1 LHVKIGINGIGIAGP
16 ALAYW
21 LQRFGHEP
29 VLFEKAPAQR
39 QGGYVIDFWGL
50 GYDLAERMGIL
61 PALLERGYFMRELRM
76 VDENGKVAAALDV
89 SGFRKYVGDRF
100 VSVERSVLSA
110 LLFEACSGVRAHF
123 GVSIAK
129 IAPDAEGV
137 TARLSNG
144 DDERFD
150 LVVGADG
157 LHSHVRELAFPGVRA
172 ERFVGCY
179 VAAVRLPHYP
189 HRDELVYVSHTAP
202 KRHVSRVALHGGETL
217 LLFIWRS
224 NDADLANGRA
234 AKALIRDAFG
244 GLGWEVPDMLERLD
258 TVEDVYLDRVS
269 QIRMERWTTAHAAVV
284 GDAAACASLLAGEG
298 TGLAMIEAYV
308 LAGELQ
314 QSNGD
319 IAAALGAYEAK
330 LRRFVLAKQDAAL
343 GFRGFFA
350 PNTSVGLWA
359 RNVAV
364 NAASI
369 PFVAKHLLARSL
381 RDDLQLPK
389 YESS

>member
-1 LHVKIGINGIGIAGP
+1 MKIGINGIGIAGP

-29 VLFEKAPAQR
+29 VLFERAPALR
-39 QGGYVIDFWGL
+39 RGGYVIDFWGL

-76 VDENGKVAAALDV
+76 LDEDGKVAAQLDV
-89 SGFRKYVGDRF
+89 GGFRKYVDDRF

-110 LLFEACSGVRAHF
+110 LLFQACAGVRAHF
-123 GVSIAK
+123 GLSIAEM
-129 IAPDAEGV
+129 APDADGV

-144 DDERFD
+144 DEERFD

-157 LHSHVRELAFPGVRA
+157 LHSRIRELTFPGVRA

-179 VAAVRLPHYP
+179 VAALRVPHYP

-224 NDADLANGRA
+224 DDADLASGRDP
-234 AKALIRDAFG
+234 KALIRDAFA
-244 GLGWEVPDMLERLD
+244 GLGWEVPEMLERLD

-269 QIRMERWTTAHAAVV
+269 QIRLERWTSACTAVV

-298 TGLAMIEAYV
+298 TGLAMVEAYV
-308 LAGELQ
+308 LAGELGRAG
-314 QSNGD
+314 SD
-319 IAAALGAYEAK
+319 VAAALGAYEAK
-330 LRRFVLAKQDAAL
+330 LRPFVLGKQNAAL

-350 PNTSVGLWA
+350 PTTTLGLWA

-381 RDDLQLPK
+381 RDDLELPE